1 MTILSE
7 IVVWIC
13 QILFFCIGFGTAGL
27 TAHLGGDLIAW
38 AFDINELIPTAVI
51 FFAAV
56 ALIGWTVDRIWPESW
71 MYNPFL

>member
-13 QILFFCIGFGTAGL
+13 QILFFCIGFGAAGL